1 MPVSAAS
8 IAQRVANLSPRERI
22 FLGAG
27 AAAILLFLLYLLIGP
42 DGTGSEPAPA
52 PQADLGE
59 TQSVMPPVQSVMP
72 PPGAAP
78 EAPPATAPVVAV
90 PSLEGVTLYGVLGGG
105 PGGGAVIVGTE
116 ERQRVVRVGR
126 EVVPGARLKEVGLGY
141 AVVETGGGD
150 MRIELR
156 GAPAAGSASPAA
168 PAPAPAASATPA
180 ASVATPEQRTAQTL
194 DFRTGLA
201 PHKEGGRT
209 TGFTVRPGARMPM
222 LQSAGLRPGDIIVA
236 VNGQAFTS
244 EEKVMELSDELATSY
259 TAEIDYLRAGKP
271 MKARID
277 VNRK

>member
-8 IAQRVANLSPRERI
+8 IVQRVARLNRRERI

-27 AAAILLFLLYLLIGP
+27 AAAILLFLLYLLLASK
-42 DGTGSEPAPA
+42 GTEQAPA

-78 EAPPATAPVVAV
+78 EAPPATAPIVAP
-90 PSLEGVTLYGVLGGG
+90 PSLQGVTLYGVLGGG
-105 PGGGAVIVGTE
+105 PGGGAVIVGTAD
-116 ERQRVVRVGR
+116 RQRVVRVGR
-126 EVVPGARLKEVGLGY
+126 DVVPGARLKEVGLGY

-156 GAPAAGSASPAA
+156 GAPSTGSVQAATST
-168 PAPAPAASATPA
+168 APAASATPTA
-180 ASVATPEQRTAQTL
+180 VPATGQEQRKAETL
-194 DFRTGLA
+194 EFRTGLT

-209 TGFTVRPGARMPM
+209 TGFAVRPGAKMPM
-222 LQSAGLRPGDIIVA
+222 LQSAGLRPGDVIVA

-244 EEKVMELSDELATSY
+244 EEKVMELSQELATSY
-259 TAEIDYLRAGKP
+259 TAEIDYLRGGKP
-271 MKARID
+271 MKARIA